1 MTLKGDRL
9 AEIRKDHGDTQI
21 TLAEKL
27 NVGRFTVSS
36 WEQGKSEPSHDMLVR
51 ICRLYHVSADYLL
64 GISNTDPAYEK
75 RKSASLSENDL
86 SLLKEMTEFLLWR
99 KKQKKEK
106 KH

>member
-1 MTLKGDRL
+1 MIGERL
-9 AEIRKDHGDTQI
+9 AEIRKDRGDTQKS
-21 TLAEKL
+21 LADKL
-27 NVGRFTVSS
+27 NVVMHTVSS

>member
-36 WEQGKSEPSHDMLVR
+36 WEQGKSETSHDMLVR

-64 GISNTDPAYEK
+64 GISNADPAYER
-75 RKSASLSENDL
+75 RKAASLSEDDL
-86 SLLKEMTEFLLWR
+86 SLLKEVTEFLLWR
-99 KKQKKEK
+99 EK
-106 KH
+106 KNKE

>member
-1 MTLKGDRL
+1 MIGERL
-9 AEIRKDHGDTQI
+9 AEIRKDRGDTQKS
-21 TLAEKL
+21 LADKL
-27 NVGRFTVSS
+27 NVVMHTVSS

-75 RKSASLSENDL
+75 RKSASLSEDDL
-86 SLLKEMTEFLLWR
+86 SLLKEVTEFLLWR
-99 KKQKKEK
+99 EKQKEK